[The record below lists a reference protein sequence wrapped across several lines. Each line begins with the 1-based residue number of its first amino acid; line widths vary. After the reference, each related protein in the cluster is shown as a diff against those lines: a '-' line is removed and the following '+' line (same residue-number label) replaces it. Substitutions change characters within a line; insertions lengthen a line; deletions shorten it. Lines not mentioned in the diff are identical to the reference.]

1 MQRRRKVTGNCK
13 EEGGGGALKTKVFR
27 ENSYA
32 KQEFLVGWEK
42 GFHTKKKKKKTF
54 PGEGM
59 ESFWLHFIDTFKNTV
74 LMPPD
79 GYLSH
84 WREVL

>member
-42 GFHTKKKKKKTF
+42 GFHTNKQTKKKPSLGRVWKVSGSILLTPLKILF
-54 PGEGM
+54 
-59 ESFWLHFIDTFKNTV
+59 
-74 LMPPD
+74 
-79 GYLSH
+79 
-84 WREVL
+84 

>member
-1 MQRRRKVTGNCK
+1 MQRRKVTGNCK

-42 GFHTKKKKKKTF
+42 GFHTKKKEKKKPSLGRVWKVSGSILLTPLKILF
-54 PGEGM
+54 
-59 ESFWLHFIDTFKNTV
+59 
-74 LMPPD
+74 
-79 GYLSH
+79 
-84 WREVL
+84 